1 MKEKKFNE
9 IYFKMKEKLI
19 RYVKSIVNDREAS
32 EDIVDETFVKFY
44 ENMENVNNVKA
55 FLYKVAKNKS
65 IDYLRKRKKE
75 KEIPLDEESHSLYV
89 NIDPIKMHIIRSKLE
104 EEIEN
109 MPKILKEALILRDIH
124 LYSYEEI
131 SKMLNVPM
139 GTVKSRIS
147 RARLYLRERLK
158 NVL

>member
-9 IYFKMKEKLI
+9 IYVKMKEKLI
-19 RYVKSIVNDREAS
+19 RYVKSIVNDREIS

-44 ENMENVNNVKA
+44 ENMENVNNTKA

-75 KEIPLDEESHSLYV
+75 KEVPLDEENHSMYI
-89 NIDPIKMHIIRSKLE
+89 NIDPIKMYIIKSRLE

-109 MPKILKEALILRDIH
+109 MPQNLKDAFILRDVH

-131 SKMLNVPM
+131 SKILKIPI

-147 RARLYLRERLK
+147 RARLYLREKLK